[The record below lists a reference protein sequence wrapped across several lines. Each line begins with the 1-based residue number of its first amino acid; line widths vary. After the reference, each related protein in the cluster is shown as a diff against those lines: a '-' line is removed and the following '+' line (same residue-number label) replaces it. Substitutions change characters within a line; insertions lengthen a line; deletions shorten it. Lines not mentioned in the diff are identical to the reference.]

1 MGLPLKPESCKILGT
16 SRWKWQFTS
25 IYPSSNLESS
35 LFLSK
40 MSILEGHASFSN
52 TQMDAKGSCNLKC
65 IRVSCKKSSL
75 SPLVEGVDF
84 FTWNRWAQ
92 DTEPAKLIT
101 EEKWIVSASP
111 KSDPIH
117 VPGAEVG
124 AFFLRAALTFGAKQ
138 KKLGLMISLL
148 KPTNVQSLHYF

>member
-40 MSILEGHASFSN
+40 MSILEGHASFSD

-65 IRVSCKKSSL
+65 IRVSCKNSSL
-75 SPLVEGVDF
+75 SPLLVEGVDF

-101 EEKWIVSASP
+101 EEKWIAKIWSHPWSA
-111 KSDPIH
+111 
-117 VPGAEVG
+117 PGAEVG

-138 KKLGLMISLL
+138 KRLGLMISLL
-148 KPTNVQSLHYF
+148 KPSNVHSLHYF